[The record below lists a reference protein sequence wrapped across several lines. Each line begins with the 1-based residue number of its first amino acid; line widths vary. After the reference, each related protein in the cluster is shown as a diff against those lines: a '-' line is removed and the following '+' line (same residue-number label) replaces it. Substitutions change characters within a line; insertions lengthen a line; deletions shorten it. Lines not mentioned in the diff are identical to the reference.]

1 MNWSDLQQWQEGPL
15 SEQATVYN
23 DKKKLLVEVGESLM
37 EGVGGLT
44 GIGQTVTSAKGALTR
59 ELAVVSTQAS
69 NLGALGDI
77 ASAAAEGV
85 GTIRAAVEDA
95 EAAAA
100 SNMLAIHADGS
111 VSYVGPTEVP
121 KGEAQRIR
129 QLMQQLADR
138 VADVMQDAQEL
149 VEQLRSRISSIS
161 VNDGVAA
168 NGATAG
174 FTALASRATT
184 KLPPED
190 ATEEE
195 VAQWWS
201 SLSDKQKAQL
211 IKDHPYEIGSLN
223 GVDGTSRDKANRK
236 VLEKEKAEIETER
249 SRMMR
254 ENSQYPGRYGTA
266 QFAQLDERKR
276 ALENVQKT
284 LDRSQKDGMP
294 RQLLS
299 LDTEHGRVTAV
310 VAQGN
315 VDTAKH
321 IGVIVPGMYTNVA
334 NNLDDYDQKA
344 SVMGAN
350 VRKHAHGEEVA
361 MVSYLGYDAPQNP
374 AEAMLIR
381 KANAGAKQLAGFLN
395 GLDASREHGAGDAHV
410 TVAGHSYGSTT
421 AGKALTMVNDGVVDD
436 LIQFGSPGSGA
447 HRVEEFHLEKGHAW
461 VSATDKEQDRVQG
474 LGDDWRYGKD
484 PAEMPGYNHLS
495 GDVGDKLDE
504 STSYAYQKHSG
515 YFNEG
520 SEALDDISKVIA
532 GRGEPRSTS

>member
-37 EGVGGLT
+37 TGVGGLT

-138 VADVMQDAQEL
+138 VADIMQDAQEL

-236 VLEKEKAEIETER
+236 VLDKELPKAKQEYEEYLKEAKRFSDPAHMDKLQQLHER
-249 SRMMR
+249 
-254 ENSQYPGRYGTA
+254 YKA
-266 QFAQLDERKR
+266 LD
-276 ALENVQKT
+276 NVDKLINKT
-284 LDRSQKDGMP
+284 HDGIP

-299 LDTEHGRVTAV
+299 LGVGEGDRVTAA

-321 IGVIVPGMYTNVA
+321 IGVIVPGLYSNVA
-334 NNLDDYDQKA
+334 NDLDDYDDKA

-361 MVSYLGYDAPQNP
+361 MVSYLGYDAPQGVR
-374 AEAMLIR
+374 EAMWIE
-381 KANAGAKQLAGFLN
+381 KAEEGAKGLSGFLN

-436 LIQFGSPGSGA
+436 LIQFGSPGSG
-447 HRVEEFHLEKGHAW
+447 VQSVDEFHLEKGHAW
-461 VSATDKEQDRVQG
+461 VSAAPYREDMVQDI
-474 LGDDWRYGKD
+474 GDDGRFGKD
-484 PAEMPGYNHLS
+484 PNKMPGYNHLS
-495 GDVGDKLDE
+495 GEVGPPHDWFVPFSRHMSYFDE
-504 STSYAYQKHSG
+504 G
-515 YFNEG
+515 C
-520 SEALDDISKVIA
+520 EALDDMSKVIA

>member
-23 DKKKLLVEVGESLM
+23 DKKKLLVEVGESLLA
-37 EGVGGLT
+37 GVGGLT

-138 VADVMQDAQEL
+138 VADIMQDAQEL

-236 VLEKEKAEIETER
+236 VLKKELAKIETDRNE
-249 SRMMR
+249 MMR
-254 ENSQYPGRYGTA
+254 ENSQHPGSYGED
-266 QFAQLDERKR
+266 QFARLKERKR
-276 ALENVQKT
+276 ALEEVQKT
-284 LDRSQKDGMP
+284 LDKSEKDGMP

-299 LDTEHGRVTAV
+299 LDVDHNRVTAA

-321 IGVIVPGMYTNVA
+321 IGVIVPGMRTDVA
-334 NNLDDYDQKA
+334 NDLDDYDDKA

-361 MVSYLGYDAPQNP
+361 MVSYLGYDAPQGVR
-374 AEAMLIR
+374 EAMWIE
-381 KANAGAKQLAGFLN
+381 KAEEGAKGLSGFLN

-436 LIQFGSPGSGA
+436 LIQFGSPGSG
-447 HRVEEFHLEKGHAW
+447 VQSVDEFHLEKGHAW
-461 VSATDKEQDRVQG
+461 VSAAPYREDMVQDI
-474 LGDDWRYGKD
+474 GDDGRFGKD
-484 PAEMPGYNHLS
+484 PNKMPGYNHLS
-495 GDVGDKLDE
+495 GEVGPPHDWFVPFSRHMSYFDE
-504 STSYAYQKHSG
+504 G
-515 YFNEG
+515 C
-520 SEALDDISKVIA
+520 EALDDMSKVIA

>member
-37 EGVGGLT
+37 TGVGGLT

-138 VADVMQDAQEL
+138 VADIMQDAQEL

-211 IKDHPYEIGSLN
+211 IEDHPYKIGSLN

-236 VLEKEKAEIETER
+236 VLKKELAKIETDRNE
-249 SRMMR
+249 MMR
-254 ENSQYPGRYGTA
+254 ENSQHPGSYGED
-266 QFAQLDERKR
+266 QFARLKERKR
-276 ALENVQKT
+276 ALEEVQKT
-284 LDRSQKDGMP
+284 LDKSKKDGMP

-299 LDTEHGRVTAV
+299 LDVDHNRVTAA

-321 IGVIVPGMYTNVA
+321 IGVIVPGMRTDVA
-334 NNLDDYDQKA
+334 NDLDDYDDKA

-361 MVSYLGYDAPQNP
+361 MVSYLGYDAPQGVR
-374 AEAMLIR
+374 EAMWIE
-381 KANAGAKQLAGFLN
+381 KAEEGAKGLSGFLN

-436 LIQFGSPGSGA
+436 LIQFGSPGSG
-447 HRVEEFHLEKGHAW
+447 VQSVDEFHLEKGHAW
-461 VSATDKEQDRVQG
+461 VSAAPYREDMVQDI
-474 LGDDWRYGKD
+474 GDDGRFGKD
-484 PAEMPGYNHLS
+484 PNKMPGYNHLS
-495 GDVGDKLDE
+495 GEVGPPHDWFVPFSRHMSYFDE
-504 STSYAYQKHSG
+504 G
-515 YFNEG
+515 C
-520 SEALDDISKVIA
+520 EALDDMSKVIA
-532 GRGEPRSTS
+532 GRGVPRSTR

>member
-37 EGVGGLT
+37 TGVGGLT

-184 KLPPED
+184 KLPPDD

-211 IKDHPYEIGSLN
+211 IEDHPYKIGSLN

-236 VLEKEKAEIETER
+236 VLKKELAKIETDRNE
-249 SRMMR
+249 MMR
-254 ENSQYPGRYGTA
+254 ENSQHPGSYGED
-266 QFAQLDERKR
+266 QFARLKERKR
-276 ALENVQKT
+276 ALEEVQKT
-284 LDRSQKDGMP
+284 LDKSEKDGMP

-299 LDTEHGRVTAV
+299 LDVDHNRVTAA

-321 IGVIVPGMYTNVA
+321 IGVIVPGMRTDVA
-334 NNLDDYDQKA
+334 NDLDDYDDKA

-361 MVSYLGYDAPQNP
+361 MVSYLGYDAPQGVR
-374 AEAMLIR
+374 EAMWIE
-381 KANAGAKQLAGFLN
+381 KAEEGAKGLSGFLN

-436 LIQFGSPGSGA
+436 LIQFGSPGSG
-447 HRVEEFHLEKGHAW
+447 VQSVDEFHLEKGHAW
-461 VSATDKEQDRVQG
+461 VSAAPYREDMVQDI
-474 LGDDWRYGKD
+474 GDDGRFGKD
-484 PAEMPGYNHLS
+484 PNKMPGYNHLS
-495 GDVGDKLDE
+495 GEVGPPHDWFVPFSRHMSYFDE
-504 STSYAYQKHSG
+504 G
-515 YFNEG
+515 C
-520 SEALDDISKVIA
+520 EALDDMSKVIA

>member
-1 MNWSDLQQWQEGPL
+1 MNWSDLKQWQEGPL

-23 DKKKLLVEVGESLM
+23 DKKKLLVEVGESLLS
-37 EGVGGLT
+37 GVGGLT

-95 EAAAA
+95 EAAAS
-100 SNMLAIHADGS
+100 SNMLAIHPDGS

-121 KGEAQRIR
+121 KGEVQRIR

-138 VADVMQDAQEL
+138 VADIMQDAQEL
-149 VEQLRSRISSIS
+149 VEQLRSRISGIS

-184 KLPPED
+184 KLPPDD

-211 IKDHPYEIGSLN
+211 IEDHPYKIGSLN

-236 VLEKEKAEIETER
+236 VLKKELAKVETDRNE
-249 SRMMR
+249 MMR
-254 ENSQYPGRYGTA
+254 ENGQHPGSYSED
-266 QFAQLDERKR
+266 QFARLKERKR
-276 ALENVQKT
+276 ALEEVQKT
-284 LDRSQKDGMP
+284 LGKSKKDGMP

-299 LDTEHGRVTAV
+299 LDVDHNRVTAV

-321 IGVIVPGMYTNVA
+321 IGVIVPGMRTDVA
-334 NNLDDYDQKA
+334 NDLDGYDDKA

-361 MVSYLGYDAPQNP
+361 MVSYLGYDAPQGVR
-374 AEAMLIR
+374 EAMWIE
-381 KANAGAKQLAGFLN
+381 KAEEGAKGLSGFLN

-436 LIQFGSPGSGA
+436 LIQFGSPGSG
-447 HRVEEFHLEKGHAW
+447 VQSVDEFHLEKGHAW
-461 VSATDKEQDRVQG
+461 VSAAPYREDMVQDI
-474 LGDDWRYGKD
+474 GDDGRFGKD
-484 PAEMPGYNHLS
+484 PNKMPGYNHLS
-495 GDVGDKLDE
+495 GEVGPPHDRFVPFSRHMSYFDE
-504 STSYAYQKHSG
+504 G
-515 YFNEG
+515 C
-520 SEALDDISKVIA
+520 EALDDMSKVIA

>member
-1 MNWSDLQQWQEGPL
+1 MNWSDLKQWQEWPL

-23 DKKKLLVEVGESLM
+23 DKKKLLVEVGESLLA
-37 EGVGGLT
+37 GVGGLT

-211 IKDHPYEIGSLN
+211 IEDHPYEIGSLN

-236 VLEKEKAEIETER
+236 VLKKELAKIETDRNE
-249 SRMMR
+249 MMR
-254 ENSQYPGRYGTA
+254 ENSQHPGSYGED
-266 QFAQLDERKR
+266 QFARLKERKR
-276 ALENVQKT
+276 ALEEVQKT
-284 LDRSQKDGMP
+284 LDKSEKDGMP

-299 LDTEHGRVTAV
+299 LDVDHNRVTAA

-321 IGVIVPGMYTNVA
+321 IGVIVPGMRTDVA
-334 NNLDDYDQKA
+334 NDLDDYDDKA

-361 MVSYLGYDAPQNP
+361 MVSYLGYDAPQGVR
-374 AEAMLIR
+374 EAMWIE
-381 KANAGAKQLAGFLN
+381 KAEEGAKGLSGFLN

-436 LIQFGSPGSGA
+436 LIQFGSPGSG
-447 HRVEEFHLEKGHAW
+447 VQSVDEFHLEKGHAW
-461 VSATDKEQDRVQG
+461 VSAAPYREDMVQDI
-474 LGDDWRYGKD
+474 GDDGRFGKD
-484 PAEMPGYNHLS
+484 PNKMPGYNHLS
-495 GDVGDKLDE
+495 GEVGPPHDWFVPFSRHMSYFDE
-504 STSYAYQKHSG
+504 G
-515 YFNEG
+515 C
-520 SEALDDISKVIA
+520 EALDDMSKVIA

>member
-1 MNWSDLQQWQEGPL
+1 MNWSDLKQWQEGPL

-23 DKKKLLVEVGESLM
+23 DKKKLLVEVGESLLA
-37 EGVGGLT
+37 GVGGLT

-77 ASAAAEGV
+77 ASAAADGV
-85 GTIRAAVEDA
+85 GNIRAAVEDA
-95 EAAAA
+95 DAAAA
-100 SNMLAIHADGS
+100 SNMLAIHPDGS

-138 VADVMQDAQEL
+138 VADIMQDAQEL

-174 FTALASRATT
+174 FTALASRTTT
-184 KLPPED
+184 KLPPDD

-211 IKDHPYEIGSLN
+211 IEDHPYEIGSLN

-236 VLEKEKAEIETER
+236 VLKKELAKIETDRNE
-249 SRMMR
+249 MMR
-254 ENSQYPGRYGTA
+254 ENSQHPGSYGED
-266 QFAQLDERKR
+266 QFARLKERKR
-276 ALENVQKT
+276 ALEEVQKT
-284 LDRSQKDGMP
+284 LDKSKKDGMP

-299 LDTEHGRVTAV
+299 LDVDHNRVTAA

-321 IGVIVPGMYTNVA
+321 IGVIVPGMRTDVA
-334 NNLDDYDQKA
+334 NDLDDYDDKA

-361 MVSYLGYDAPQNP
+361 MVSYLGYDAPQGVR
-374 AEAMLIR
+374 EAMWIE
-381 KANAGAKQLAGFLN
+381 KAEEGAKGLSGFLN

-436 LIQFGSPGSGA
+436 LIQFGSPGSG
-447 HRVEEFHLEKGHAW
+447 VQSVDEFHLEKGHAW
-461 VSATDKEQDRVQG
+461 VSAAPYREDMVQDI
-474 LGDDWRYGKD
+474 GDDGRFGKD
-484 PAEMPGYNHLS
+484 PNKMPGYNHLS
-495 GDVGDKLDE
+495 GEVGPPHDWFVPFSRHMSYFDE
-504 STSYAYQKHSG
+504 G
-515 YFNEG
+515 C
-520 SEALDDISKVIA
+520 EALDDMSKVIA

>member
-1 MNWSDLQQWQEGPL
+1 MNWSDLRQWQEGPL

-23 DKKKLLVEVGESLM
+23 DKKKLLVEVGESLLS
-37 EGVGGLT
+37 GVGGLT
-44 GIGQTVTSAKGALTR
+44 GIGQTVTSAKGALTK
-59 ELAVVSTQAS
+59 ELAVVSAQAS

-77 ASAAAEGV
+77 ASAAADGV
-85 GTIRAAVEDA
+85 SSIRAAVEDA

-100 SNMLAIHADGS
+100 SNMLAIHPDGS

-121 KGEAQRIR
+121 KGEVQRIR

-138 VADVMQDAQEL
+138 VADIMQDAQEL

-174 FTALASRATT
+174 FTELASRAST
-184 KLPPED
+184 KFPPDD

-211 IKDHPYEIGSLN
+211 IEEHPYKIGSLN

-236 VLEKEKAEIETER
+236 VLDEELPKAKQKYEEYLKEAKRFSDPAHMDKLQQLHERYKA
-249 SRMMR
+249 
-254 ENSQYPGRYGTA
+254 
-266 QFAQLDERKR
+266 LD
-276 ALENVQKT
+276 NV
-284 LDRSQKDGMP
+284 DRLINKSEDGVP

-299 LDTEHGRVTAV
+299 LGVGEGERVTAA

-321 IGVIVPGMYTNVA
+321 IGVIVPGLYSNVA
-334 NNLDDYDQKA
+334 KNLDDYDQKA

-361 MVSYLGYDAPQNP
+361 MVSYLGYDAPQNKL
-374 AEAMLIR
+374 EAALIR

-447 HRVEEFHLEKGHAW
+447 QRVEEFHLEKGHAW
-461 VSATDKEQDRVQG
+461 VSAAPYREDMVQG
-474 LGDDWRYGKD
+474 MGDDGRYGKD
-484 PAEMPGYNHLS
+484 PKEMPGYNHLS
-495 GDVGDKLDE
+495 GEVGPPHDGFVPFSRHMSYFDE
-504 STSYAYQKHSG
+504 G
-515 YFNEG
+515 C
-520 SEALDDISKVIA
+520 EALDDISKVIA

>member
-1 MNWSDLQQWQEGPL
+1 MNWSDLKQWQEGPL

-23 DKKKLLVEVGESLM
+23 DKKKLLVEVGESLLA
-37 EGVGGLT
+37 GVGGLT

-121 KGEAQRIR
+121 QGEVQRIR

-236 VLEKEKAEIETER
+236 VLKKELAKIETDRNE
-249 SRMMR
+249 MMR
-254 ENSQYPGRYGTA
+254 ENSQHPGSYGED
-266 QFAQLDERKR
+266 QFARLKERKR
-276 ALENVQKT
+276 ALEEVQKT
-284 LDRSQKDGMP
+284 LDKSEKDGMP

-299 LDTEHGRVTAV
+299 LDVDHNRVTAA

-321 IGVIVPGMYTNVA
+321 IGVIVPGMRTDVA
-334 NNLDDYDQKA
+334 NDLDDYDDKA

-361 MVSYLGYDAPQNP
+361 MVSYLGYDAPQGVR
-374 AEAMLIR
+374 EAMWIE
-381 KANAGAKQLAGFLN
+381 KAEEGAKGLSGFLN

-436 LIQFGSPGSGA
+436 LIQFGSPGSG
-447 HRVEEFHLEKGHAW
+447 VQSVDEFHLEKGHAW
-461 VSATDKEQDRVQG
+461 VSAAPYREDMVQDI
-474 LGDDWRYGKD
+474 GDDGRFGKD
-484 PAEMPGYNHLS
+484 PNKMPGYNHLS
-495 GDVGDKLDE
+495 GEVGPPHDWFVPFSRHMSYFDE
-504 STSYAYQKHSG
+504 G
-515 YFNEG
+515 C
-520 SEALDDISKVIA
+520 EALDDMSKVIA
-532 GRGEPRSTS
+532 GRGEPRSTR